1 MAKNMYILRTM
12 EGLQLDNEYIEVEN
26 GLDVADMRIL
36 LDVTN
41 TMVRGINKE
50 EFYQIMN
57 IYSKATERLLNKQFV
72 IHIYYE

>member
-1 MAKNMYILRTM
+1 MYILRTM
-12 EGLQLDNEYIEVEN
+12 EVLQLDNEYIEVED

-36 LDVTN
+36 IEVTN

-57 IYSKATERLLNKQFV
+57 IYSKATERLLNK
-72 IHIYYE
+72 

>member
-1 MAKNMYILRTM
+1 M
-12 EGLQLDNEYIEVEN
+12 DNEYIEVEN

-50 EFYQIMN
+50 EFYRIMN
-57 IYSKATERLLNKQFV
+57 IYSKATERLLNK
-72 IHIYYE
+72 